1 MTAFLHWDHLWTEL
15 TGPAVYRMQRNILL
29 DVLSE
34 DEAIYY
40 SKKLVLLS
48 AHHSPL
54 CHAPED
60 HNCIFQ
66 GLINWGDDWIWY
78 GFRV

>member
-66 GLINWGDDWIWY
+66 GLIN
-78 GFRV
+78 